1 MTYFLSL
8 PPRPELKFAIHTDD
22 LRLDRVLTGADGLD
36 IINEFVKVFGM
47 AACVLDAES
56 VG

>member
-1 MTYFLSL
+1 MCCT
-8 PPRPELKFAIHTDD
+8 LKGGAIADDLHADD
-22 LRLDRVLTGADGLD
+22 LRLDQVLTGADGLD

>member
-1 MTYFLSL
+1 MTYFHSL
-8 PPRPELKFAIHTDD
+8 PPRLELKFAIHPDD

-47 AACVLDAES
+47 AACVLDAER